1 LKKVIRVA
9 TEEDKAHHEDNI
21 RREKEAFDIC
31 LQKIANHKLEMKLVG
46 VEYTLTTT
54 KYYFI
59 LPLTE
64 EWISGS
70 W

>member
-1 LKKVIRVA
+1 
-9 TEEDKAHHEDNI
+9 
-21 RREKEAFDIC
+21 
-31 LQKIANHKLEMKLVG
+31 MKLVG
-46 VEYTLTTT
+46 VEYTFDTT